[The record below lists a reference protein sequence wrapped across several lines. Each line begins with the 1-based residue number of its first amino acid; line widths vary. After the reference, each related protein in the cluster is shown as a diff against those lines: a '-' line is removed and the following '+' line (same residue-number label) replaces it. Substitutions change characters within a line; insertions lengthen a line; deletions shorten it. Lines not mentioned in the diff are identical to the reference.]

1 MKLSL
6 SYLISKPM
14 LNSKREISMAMNY
27 IKLGDSDL
35 VVSKICL
42 GTMTFGKQNTASEA
56 KDQLDLAFD
65 KYGINFLDT
74 AEMYPVPTEAA
85 TQGETDR
92 YIAKWLKGRNR
103 SEVILATK
111 VAGYS
116 DGITWMP
123 GRNGKGTRVSR
134 KDILVSVDESLKRL
148 ETDYIDLLQIHWP
161 DRNVP
166 LFGSKSYDLSL
177 ERESISFE
185 EQLTCLD
192 ELVKQGKV
200 RYIGLSNETPYGVM
214 KFTQLAEKLN
224 LTKVISIQNSYSL
237 VVRSD
242 YESSLIEVCSPR
254 HENIGLL
261 AYSPLAGGILTGKY
275 ASPEVSKTARLNIF
289 PGYMKR
295 YKQSL
300 NIKAVELYCE
310 VAKKYGLTPT
320 ELALAWCYKQPF
332 VASTIIGATNLVQL
346 TENIEAYDKI
356 SLITED
362 VLNDINEVY
371 KIYRDPSKSM

>member
-1 MKLSL
+1 
-6 SYLISKPM
+6 M

-85 TQGETDR
+85 TQGETDH
-92 YIAKWLKGRNR
+92 YIAKWLKDRNR

-161 DRNVP
+161 DRYVP

-177 ERESISFE
+177 ERSV
-185 EQLTCLD
+185 L
-192 ELVKQGKV
+192 K
-200 RYIGLSNETPYGVM
+200 SN
-214 KFTQLAEKLN
+214 
-224 LTKVISIQNSYSL
+224 
-237 VVRSD
+237 
-242 YESSLIEVCSPR
+242 
-254 HENIGLL
+254 
-261 AYSPLAGGILTGKY
+261 
-275 ASPEVSKTARLNIF
+275 
-289 PGYMKR
+289 
-295 YKQSL
+295 
-300 NIKAVELYCE
+300 
-310 VAKKYGLTPT
+310 
-320 ELALAWCYKQPF
+320 
-332 VASTIIGATNLVQL
+332 
-346 TENIEAYDKI
+346 
-356 SLITED
+356 
-362 VLNDINEVY
+362 
-371 KIYRDPSKSM
+371 